1 MVPKELDELIREYL
15 TDGVI
20 SPKEREVLLRKAR
33 QLGLDEDE
41 VDLYIE
47 AQQQK
52 ADQANDMAAR
62 RLRGRVCP
70 YCGGSIPQFIDKCPH
85 CEKQ

>member
-47 AQQQK
+47 AL
-52 ADQANDMAAR
+52 AA
-62 RLRGRVCP
+62 P
-70 YCGGSIPQFIDKCPH
+70 IQ
-85 CEKQ
+85 